1 MQTKITWDFSKQK
14 KTFPLAVVVSQFN
27 QKITQELLSGAMKR
41 LLEYGFVE
49 QEILIV
55 DVPGAIEIPIAAKR
69 LARRNHCEAVIAL
82 GAVIRGET
90 SHYDYVC
97 QQVSDGCLQVSL
109 EFEVPVIFGVLTTE
123 DEKQAWD
130 RLGGNHG
137 HKGIE
142 AAEAALA
149 MHSVLQQI

>member
-14 KTFPLAVVVSQFN
+14 KTFPLAIVVSQFN

-41 LLEYGFVE
+41 LLEYGFIE

-97 QQVSDGCLQVSL
+97 QQASDGCLQVSL